1 MHFGIF
7 MEFESRQGRSQTES
21 FREGFDLVEA
31 ADAWGLDGVWLGEM
45 HFNPARSVLGA
56 PIVVASSIATRTQR
70 LRVGMAVQVLPL
82 NNPLRIAEEAATVD
96 QISAGRFDFGI
107 GRSGAPRSYDIYGVP
122 YEESQERFLEAL
134 SIILEA
140 WKGEPF
146 SYHGKYYHFD
156 NANVSPRPYQLPH
169 PPIRMAAT
177 TEETF
182 PRVGAMGLPV
192 FVGLRG
198 MDIPE
203 LRVNLQAYRK
213 AWQEAGHAGNG
224 NAFLRVPVYA
234 GVTEQGALEEP
245 HESIMYYFTRQANLQ
260 RSSVGRVGTGPVERR
275 QSRAERLSSLTYEEI
290 LHTKVAFGTATGL
303 IDRLSQMQNEL
314 ELDGIVAELDAGG
327 QIPPER
333 VKRSLH
339 ILTHEVMPAFK

>member
-1 MHFGIF
+1 ML
-7 MEFESRQGRSQTES
+7 R
-21 FREGFDLVEA
+21 
-31 ADAWGLDGVWLGEM
+31 
-45 HFNPARSVLGA
+45 PA
-56 PIVVASSIATRTQR
+56 
-70 LRVGMAVQVLPL
+70 
-82 NNPLRIAEEAATVD
+82 
-96 QISAGRFDFGI
+96 
-107 GRSGAPRSYDIYGVP
+107 
-122 YEESQERFLEAL
+122 
-134 SIILEA
+134 
-140 WKGEPF
+140 GEPF
-146 SYHGKYYHFD
+146 SYHGKYYHFE

-224 NAFLRVPVYA
+224 NVFLRVPVYA
-234 GVTEQGALEEP
+234 GVTEPGALEEP
-245 HESIMYYFTRQANLQ
+245 HDSIMYYFTRQANLQ
-260 RSSVGRVGTGPVERR
+260 RSSVGRAGTGPVERR
-275 QSRAERLSSLTYEEI
+275 QSRAERLATLTYEEI
-290 LHTKVAFGTATGL
+290 LHTKVAFGTAAGL
-303 IDRLSQMQNEL
+303 IDRLGQMQDEL
-314 ELDGIVAELDAGG
+314 GLDGIVAELNAGG
-327 QIPPER
+327 QILPER